1 MYLLSKDILFLL
13 TYQREEK
20 KALITLQSA
29 FVCDHD
35 HDHGDHHQ
43 QIVVNNK
50 TPLFK
55 SNTPE

>member
-1 MYLLSKDILFLL
+1 MVMYLLSKDILFLL

-35 HDHGDHHQ
+35 HRDHHQ
-43 QIVVNNK
+43 GIVVNNK